1 MATFWKR
8 ELGALMS
15 TIDKSSL
22 FHKYSSLLFEILL
35 NNFEQNLQSG
45 QLYHWATTNGAEI
58 TTSLFAV
65 IHSSRGTFE
74 GLSVL
79 LRECASISKYYAEHN
94 MSLTQNVVNSTTIT
108 WGLYILLQII
118 SLNEVALRRC
128 QISCY
133 SEALHPKTKT
143 PAALNLPNISWQAV
157 AKPSYSRRFKEM
169 NQRIMN
175 ESESSSYVHSECW
188 FQSRHL
194 ETLSHSS
201 HKLCGQIL
209 LRCNHGDKKKSI
221 QNHKCCPFCIPF
233 YHPEGLLTWGYSGPL

>member
-1 MATFWKR
+1 MCCKCDAPHVTLTEVSSLGGEEGTKLSLYLTTEGRRMATFWKR

-65 IHSSRGTFE
+65 IHSSHGTFE
-74 GLSVL
+74 GLSAL

-108 WGLYILLQII
+108 WGLYVQII
-118 SLNEVALRRC
+118 SLSKVALDIKFLATARFYTQSQNTCRTE
-128 QISCY
+128 S
-133 SEALHPKTKT
+133 PKHFLT
-143 PAALNLPNISWQAV
+143 SRSQA
-157 AKPSYSRRFKEM
+157 
-169 NQRIMN
+169 
-175 ESESSSYVHSECW
+175 
-188 FQSRHL
+188 
-194 ETLSHSS
+194 
-201 HKLCGQIL
+201 KL
-209 LRCNHGDKKKSI
+209 
-221 QNHKCCPFCIPF
+221 
-233 YHPEGLLTWGYSGPL
+233 

>member
-8 ELGALMS
+8 EFGALMS

-45 QLYHWATTNGAEI
+45 QLYHWATANGTDI

-65 IHSSRGTFE
+65 IHSSHGTSE

-108 WGLYILLQII
+108 WELYVLLQII
-118 SLNEVALRRC
+118 SLSKVALDIKFLATARFYTQSQNTCRTE
-128 QISCY
+128 S
-133 SEALHPKTKT
+133 PKHFLT
-143 PAALNLPNISWQAV
+143 SRSQA
-157 AKPSYSRRFKEM
+157 
-169 NQRIMN
+169 
-175 ESESSSYVHSECW
+175 
-188 FQSRHL
+188 
-194 ETLSHSS
+194 
-201 HKLCGQIL
+201 KL
-209 LRCNHGDKKKSI
+209 
-221 QNHKCCPFCIPF
+221 
-233 YHPEGLLTWGYSGPL
+233 

>member
-8 ELGALMS
+8 EFGALMS

-108 WGLYILLQII
+108 WELYVLLQII
-118 SLNEVALRRC
+118 SLSKVALDIKFLATARFYTQNQNTRRTE
-128 QISCY
+128 S
-133 SEALHPKTKT
+133 PKHFLT
-143 PAALNLPNISWQAV
+143 SRSQA
-157 AKPSYSRRFKEM
+157 
-169 NQRIMN
+169 
-175 ESESSSYVHSECW
+175 
-188 FQSRHL
+188 
-194 ETLSHSS
+194 
-201 HKLCGQIL
+201 KL
-209 LRCNHGDKKKSI
+209 
-221 QNHKCCPFCIPF
+221 
-233 YHPEGLLTWGYSGPL
+233 